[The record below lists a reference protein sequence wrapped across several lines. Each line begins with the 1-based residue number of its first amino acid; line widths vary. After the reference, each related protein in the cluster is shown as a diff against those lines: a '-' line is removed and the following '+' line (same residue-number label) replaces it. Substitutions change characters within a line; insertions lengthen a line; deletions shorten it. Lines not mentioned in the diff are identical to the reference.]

1 MSFLLS
7 KDSSQEIIYSE
18 IAYKGITRKQ
28 KIINTTLIRLHHLL
42 STQIAPTHINIL
54 KVNRSKAE
62 NREGLFIPRNSISW
76 VGRHQSIMFEVRSKI
91 IFSHTL
97 LELTLVLLIYYRD
110 LWRKWPTFLSLVW
123 VTYFGP
129 KYMYKQ
135 MKKTICEGSIIVEIV
150 YTQNLRKSNLWFPWQ
165 L

>member
-110 LWRKWPTFLSLVW
+110 L
-123 VTYFGP
+123 
-129 KYMYKQ
+129 
-135 MKKTICEGSIIVEIV
+135 
-150 YTQNLRKSNLWFPWQ
+150 
-165 L
+165 